1 MVLRNVFQRV
11 PVKFVKRETL
21 KDIRAIIPAW
31 ERVVIN
37 RGMLAPLD
45 SSSRLEV
52 QAPDDSQVLWQESSL
67 AVFASEGVNLE
78 LTSPG
83 KLDRA
88 PTQLRAHELHLA
100 TGGFNPKH
108 CIASGTYGTV
118 YKASLPSLSQA
129 GLCAI
134 KRVQVDC
141 GEDTQYEVEL
151 LSTCEHPN
159 VLPLLGYSLGQPA
172 CCLVFPLMV
181 GGTLEDRVLRTHH
194 GEERLRALG
203 HTASPPPLT
212 WWERVR
218 IVRDAARGLEH
229 LHRVCRVLHHDI
241 KPSNILLDRRLN
253 ARLADFGLAA
263 AVPPVD
269 DEAVHAAKAA
279 AARAAAAA
287 SARPP
292 SAASEASLAFR
303 RERLNT
309 VAASDS
315 GGGSSSAG
323 RARSSIDLRLE
334 HRLYDDFPSPPATPA
349 TATAAAAEV
358 AHTTP
363 PRRATPMRVSVYPLG
378 GSLGGSAASGG
389 GDAASPAAA
398 ARKSRLPTTAVEDCT
413 IDLRLQ
419 HRVYDEP
426 PDVSER
432 RTPPQQTRE
441 ANATAPAGA
450 AATRS
455 TPARRVSPL
464 ILSIGACGSGG
475 VSASIGGNGPFDT
488 PSLPLTS
495 AAPAPLAAAAT
506 TVVSGAPSARAPS
519 RAAPVIRRIDSY
531 DFVIDPAQGSPSPPN
546 RTPAAA
552 SPFAAAAA
560 AAPDLGS
567 SPPTPSSSS
576 PPPSSPPPPPSSSSP
591 PPPPPPLSPGSGS
604 SSFDSMEG
612 IAPVLRPEHMKG
624 VARPDHMKGIFD
636 EGHTA
641 RREANGRPAPL
652 AGVSPPPTEAR
663 LPRTKPAGWSSSH
676 PAPPEL
682 GASTDDDSAPAPPRR
697 PGLRGTRAFLDP
709 LYVLPGSAHSGR
721 ASPMTDAYA
730 MGLTV
735 LITLT
740 NLPPTTL
747 LHDCRHLL
755 MHPDDQSRW
764 APPVAP
770 AADAGAWP
778 PKVAC
783 GLARLVAGLAWEPL
797 APRRLPLAAALKQ
810 LEALAATVGVDDLT
824 TADF

>member
-1 MVLRNVFQRV
+1 MRMASLGN
-11 PVKFVKRETL
+11 T
-21 KDIRAIIPAW
+21 
-31 ERVVIN
+31 
-37 RGMLAPLD
+37 
-45 SSSRLEV
+45 SSRLEV
-52 QAPDDSQVLWQESSL
+52 QAPDDSQALWQESSL
-67 AVFASEGVNLE
+67 AVFSSEGVNLE

-134 KRVQVDC
+134 KRVKVDC

-181 GGTLEDRVLRTHH
+181 GGTLEDRVLRTPH

-203 HTASPPPLT
+203 HTALPPPLT

-218 IVRDAARGLEH
+218 IVRDAARGLVH
-229 LHRVCRVLHHDI
+229 LHGVCRVLHHDI

-263 AVPPVD
+263 AVPPAE
-269 DEAVHAAKAA
+269 DETVQAAKAA
-279 AARAAAAA
+279 AARAAAARA
-287 SARPP
+287 AAAAAESARRP
-292 SAASEASLAFR
+292 SAASAASLAFR

-323 RARSSIDLRLE
+323 CARGSIDLRLE

-349 TATAAAAEV
+349 TATGTAAEV

-363 PRRATPMRVSVYPLG
+363 PRRAMPMRVSVCPRG

-389 GDAASPAAA
+389 GGAASPAAA
-398 ARKSRLPTTAVEDCT
+398 ARMPPRPSARLPTTAVEDCA

-432 RTPPQQTRE
+432 RTPPKLTRE
-441 ANATAPAGA
+441 AKAAAPAGA
-450 AATRS
+450 NATRS
-455 TPARRVSPL
+455 TPPRRVSPL
-464 ILSIGACGSGG
+464 ILSIAACGSGG
-475 VSASIGGNGPFDT
+475 VSTAIGGNGPFDA

-495 AAPAPLAAAAT
+495 AAPTPLAAAAT
-506 TVVSGAPSARAPS
+506 TAVTGTVSGAPSARAPS

-531 DFVIDPAQGSPSPPN
+531 DFVIEPAQGSPSPSN

-552 SPFAAAAA
+552 SAFAAAAAA

-567 SPPTPSSSS
+567 PPPPPSSSS
-576 PPPSSPPPPPSSSSP
+576 PPPSSSSPPSHSSLSPPP

-604 SSFDSMEG
+604 SSFDSMDG

-636 EGHTA
+636 EEYTA

-663 LPRTKPAGWSSSH
+663 LPRTKPAGWSSAH
-676 PAPPEL
+676 PAPHEL
-682 GASTDDDSAPAPPRR
+682 RASKDDDSAPAPPRR

-730 MGLTV
+730 MGLTI